1 MQALTG
7 GRQVIEG
14 VVKSAKWVDT
24 TAGYRE
30 ISTLKMTVEMDGGQ
44 RVYGTVPAAILDA
57 LTGGVIPGG
66 DAPRDEQL
74 KGRRV
79 ELTATVEVSDNDPV
93 FGFYSRPSKA
103 SLGRAGRGVTCVGGA
118 GTDWFPLPV
127 SRHARPVLAVRRG
140 FCPWDRS

>member
-1 MQALTG
+1 MLQIASKVQALTG
-7 GRQVIEG
+7 GWQVIEG

-44 RVYGTVPAAILDA
+44 RVYGAVPAAILDA
-57 LTGGVIPGG
+57 LTGGVISGG

-79 ELTATVEVSDNDPV
+79 EFTATVQVSDNDPA

-103 SLGRAGRGVTCVGGA
+103 SLVAA
-118 GTDWFPLPV
+118 
-127 SRHARPVLAVRRG
+127 
-140 FCPWDRS
+140 